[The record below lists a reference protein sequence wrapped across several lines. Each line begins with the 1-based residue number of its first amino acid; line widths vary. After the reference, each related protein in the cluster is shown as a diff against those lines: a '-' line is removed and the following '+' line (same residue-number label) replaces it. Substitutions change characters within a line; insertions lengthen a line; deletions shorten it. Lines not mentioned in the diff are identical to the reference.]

1 MKLLTAAIIAAAL
14 LLVACSSED
23 PAPTPTAAPAPAPSP
38 TTAPAPA
45 VAPAP
50 ASMVAAPAAPAA
62 PAPTTAPAPAAP
74 AAAPAPAQM
83 MSGGGA
89 TVSVTGGSAARYSI
103 TEQLAR
109 LSGPIDA
116 VGETPDV
123 EGAIVFDADGNVD
136 AELSVITVG
145 LDGLTSD
152 EDRRDNYVRNRVFD
166 TSQYPNASLAVTG
179 TPGLE
184 WPLPTSGSATFRIT
198 GDFTVRD
205 VTSPTTW
212 EVEATFDGDSVT
224 GKAKTVVTF
233 DEVQL
238 AKPSLAFIISVEDEI
253 RLELDVEATVSSN

>member
-1 MKLLTAAIIAAAL
+1 
-14 LLVACSSED
+14 
-23 PAPTPTAAPAPAPSP
+23 
-38 TTAPAPA
+38 
-45 VAPAP
+45 
-50 ASMVAAPAAPAA
+50 
-62 PAPTTAPAPAAP
+62 
-74 AAAPAPAQM
+74 M
-83 MSGGGA
+83 MSAEGA
-89 TVSVTGGSAARYSI
+89 TVSITDAAARYSI

-123 EGAIVFDADGNVD
+123 EGAVVFDADGNVD
-136 AELSVITVG
+136 SRLSVITVG
-145 LDGLTSD
+145 LAGLTSD
-152 EDRRDNYVRNRVFD
+152 EDRRDNYVRNRVFNTD
-166 TSQYPNASLAVTG
+166 SYPNATLAVTG

-184 WPLPTSGSATFRIT
+184 WPLPTSGSATFQIT

-212 EVEATFDGDSVT
+212 EVEATFDGDSIT

-253 RLELDVEATVSSN
+253 RLELDIEATASSN

>member
-1 MKLLTAAIIAAAL
+1 
-14 LLVACSSED
+14 
-23 PAPTPTAAPAPAPSP
+23 
-38 TTAPAPA
+38 
-45 VAPAP
+45 
-50 ASMVAAPAAPAA
+50 
-62 PAPTTAPAPAAP
+62 
-74 AAAPAPAQM
+74 M
-83 MSGGGA
+83 MSAEGV
-89 TVSVTGGSAARYSI
+89 TVSITDDAAARYSI

-123 EGAIVFDADGNVD
+123 GGSIVFDADGNVD
-136 AELSVITVG
+136 TELSVITVG
-145 LDGLTSD
+145 LAGLTSD
-152 EDRRDNYVRNRVFD
+152 EDRRDNYVRNRVFNTD
-166 TSQYPNASLAVTG
+166 SYPNATLAVTG

-184 WPLPTSGSATFRIT
+184 WPLPTSGSAAFQIT

-212 EVEATFDGDSVT
+212 DVEATFDGDSIT

-253 RLELDVEATVSSN
+253 RLELDIEATVSSN